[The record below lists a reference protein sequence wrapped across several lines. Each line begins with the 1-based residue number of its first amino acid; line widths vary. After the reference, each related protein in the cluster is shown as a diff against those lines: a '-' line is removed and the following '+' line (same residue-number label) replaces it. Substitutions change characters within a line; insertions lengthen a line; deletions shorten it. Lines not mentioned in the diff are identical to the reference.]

1 MMRMVLVLLAA
12 ALNVGSPAPAFR
24 VNDLAGKKFTS
35 NQLKG
40 RLTVLDVWATWCE
53 PCIEDIPMFNR
64 LYAKYGGAGIKV
76 IGIAVQSGS
85 AADIKKHVAK
95 LGVQYPV
102 LVGNDRIV
110 GEYVDVGF
118 PITYLISPDGK
129 IAKKY
134 IGVLPDK
141 QTRKEMDLERE
152 IERFIKDQR

>member
-1 MMRMVLVLLAA
+1 MKRLLLVFLSA
-12 ALNVGSPAPAFR
+12 ALHVGSPAPAFR
-24 VNDLAGKKFTS
+24 VTDLAGKPFTS
-35 NQLKG
+35 EQLKG
-40 RLTVLDVWATWCE
+40 SLTVLDVWATWCE
-53 PCIEDIPMFNR
+53 PCIDDIPMFNR
-64 LYAKYGGAGIKV
+64 LHAKYAGAGIKV

-85 AADIKKHVAK
+85 AADIKAHVAK
-95 LGVQYPV
+95 LGVRYPV
-102 LVGNDRIV
+102 LVGNDQIV